1 MNSLVPP
8 TLGIPRRGGRGRH
21 RGGDTTHTEG
31 AASRYRRPAG
41 APASP
46 PGRRPKAKWPRGGGS
61 VPAGEK
67 KAQLTGGRRAREPRV
82 ALRALPT
89 PYPGRPR
96 LSPRD
101 PEVLAAAPAGGPH
114 LPLQTEAAP
123 APPSHIGQGRAARS
137 PPRRPDRATAGP
149 RAPPPAAAPAL
160 PFICGSRCHKM
171 ALREDARPR
180 RPTPFPL
187 LPPPRPAPPRA
198 AHRPALKRRSRSPP
212 SSPPGPVS
220 GRLTHRVASR
230 TRPQPPARHQAPP
243 RGGKTKGRHPPR
255 RYGGCC
261 ASVARPTASGTRQ
274 IQQGPGEKRA
284 AGRGGR
290 RGRRSAAGHHGKGGG
305 GRDWRRGANAL
316 AGHLRLQRRLWRRN
330 LGQAARD
337 WLLYGVASIGD
348 ASARWRARCYLGN

>member
-1 MNSLVPP
+1 MPP

-187 LPPPRPAPPRA
+187 LPPPRPAPPRT

-220 GRLTHRVASR
+220 VRLTHRVASR
-230 TRPQPPARHQAPP
+230 TRPQPPARPQAPP

-255 RYGGCC
+255 RYGGG
-261 ASVARPTASGTRQ
+261 AAPRWHAPQPPERGKSSRGRGRRGP
-274 IQQGPGEKRA
+274 QGGVGGEVGGQPRGITGRA
-284 AGRGGR
+284 AGVAIGGA
-290 RGRRSAAGHHGKGGG
+290 GRTRWPATCGCSAASGGG
-305 GRDWRRGANAL
+305 IWARR
-316 AGHLRLQRRLWRRN
+316 R
-330 LGQAARD
+330 
-337 WLLYGVASIGD
+337 VIG
-348 ASARWRARCYLGN
+348 CCMV